1 MGWRD
6 KVSVV
11 DEAAPSKPGGWRSKV
26 SEVSDGV
33 QPTGNVLVDDA
44 MAPINDWLANAHD
57 YEAKKK
63 ARDNMGFFERQGEG
77 LYSGAANRFDDLANL
92 ADAVGAPQAGQS
104 IRSLIPKNE
113 DYVSAGELF
122 DVNKVLDEP
131 LTQLGYGISAVGE
144 SLAPM
149 ASDLTTGAL
158 GAAGGPVGAV
168 AGYALPEAA
177 ASTGRML
184 REIAD
189 RKGVPIDQLSDE
201 DWAVAAS
208 AGGIIGLMNK
218 LGLEN
223 IGGPAIKGFVKK
235 ALAEFGV
242 EGATEGGQ
250 ELVEQVGG
258 SATTPGGI
266 DIRPDEIA
274 NAAAIGGLAGPTVGR
289 GMETVSAAPGA
300 VKNYFKD
307 PDIDIRNNVP
317 RGGAPSV
324 DLPTGPGNVL
334 NVTGDGSGAF
344 NVDQPAPNDPASLG
358 GVVRPDAPPTD
369 YAGGN
374 MENPRRAAAAARLA
388 DRITKAAGALGA
400 DLSNIDPRD
409 PGGAKAVLD
418 HIHGKMAEEIKAVAH
433 DLRPDIDPKYAKNF
447 DEIIERAAMKAAERG
462 AKNKIKD
469 LLDPADIELV
479 RRAVGD
485 TKQGNRLVNLME
497 ESSLR
502 AGLARG
508 GEAGGLTRFL
518 QDRLGMKP
526 PSAFR
531 VQGGGLASLGAIS
544 GGAML
549 GTAIGGPVGGAVG
562 ALAPAAIMGA
572 GDKVAAGIDRGLLG
586 GRRSRVERF
595 VKVNTD
601 PESVRRDA
609 NAEVGLRDPRAEA
622 VEAARIAAEEKEA
635 AALIQEQE
643 DTENDARGRELRD
656 KRRAKNDPGVDG
668 TDALL
673 FNKFGLTPNAVDE
686 GLRILENEGLVRPQ
700 EVRDFYNE
708 PKRLMKNNRGN
719 RIFDLLRD
727 LGIDGRIEFND
738 PRATGP
744 ARPSGSTADP
754 YEVERYKAGAKRNV
768 EANLGA
774 KDRVLNSGL
783 DPVDAQIIATALD
796 AMGAVNNRAEAEAI
810 ARKAVD
816 SVGETSAPV
825 ALSEL
830 MPLLKNYRHATVD
843 EARANAKRSGEN
855 TMEQQRKPEPTKE
868 EKWTQTEQRL
878 EQKKRQR
885 QYGDPLS
892 KAPLQPPVNPDG
904 TVTLDHF
911 TGTEFDIADPAKWG
925 DNPATP
931 RGERSRIGR
940 APPRTYYGISTGK
953 PGGYRQEFV
962 GPGVK
967 HKQTNVP
974 AASLYDVGADPKG
987 IRKDN
992 PGAWEQAIK
1001 DAGFKGYWA
1010 NNPELG
1016 MVAAVFTPE
1025 KVRDADTDTPAP
1037 SKNIRRQPVQ
1047 QWQAAPDPEHRS
1059 EKKSLGN
1066 RISRDPVPSAIK
1078 SAEEYRN
1085 ANPGITRRPLEG
1097 QPSINTS
1104 YLKKVADWLDGAKH
1118 EPNEKEV
1125 KRAYKALTDETARQ
1139 YQHMLKTGI
1148 KVDPWTETTGEPY
1161 ENSGEMLDD
1170 VRNGHLWFFRTENGF
1185 GEGADTTDHPLM
1197 KPTKFKGSDGKP
1209 LLVNDLFRIVHDY
1222 YGHAQNALQFGPKGE
1237 YGAFQEHARMFSPDA
1252 IPALAAETLAQN
1264 AWVNFGPHMRNAD
1277 GSIKKEGDEGYL
1289 SAKARPFADQ
1299 KATVIPWELLVED
1312 TNPESIAKV
1321 LFERGESV
1329 PTEAKSILGSLGKDM
1344 KEALTIAA
1352 NAPGVGR
1359 LADFLSPSERRLVS
1373 SRTAQKMVDIFESLP
1388 SAEEF
1393 ASAAYAGR
1401 AKKGWYASS
1410 AQAILD
1416 VFGGADAPRFA
1427 ALLAALSPQTSVEN
1441 NAINAINSWIN
1452 WDKAGRP
1459 TTKTGIMKVLGE
1471 SVQGDGT
1478 DNSVLPAWINNS
1490 VSALSAEDFS
1500 DFSLSGPKV
1509 HSFMLNLVGV
1519 LNEVTN
1525 DTWMANFADV
1535 PQTMFRK
1542 NEVTNKGAG
1551 YLAFNARVREAANLL
1566 TEATGET
1573 WEPAEVQET
1582 VWSFAKTVV
1591 EARNKAG
1598 ESRSIDALLKAGG
1611 VTHDDIAST
1620 PDFATLFT
1628 EGLISKLLEAGG
1640 YSAQI
1645 TEARDRSKVAGRTP
1659 KRDGKLLDVEGSVA
1673 QRLAFEASID
1683 RIAAR
1688 LEKLREAKRA
1698 EERRVDQEYERNLKS
1713 SISDADLE
1721 DFV

>member
-26 SEVSDGV
+26 TEVAAPSSQKPDALSMIPGPIGAVMNTPVMRYGVDSMLEGFASAADAASDASTAVRGMSPV
-33 QPTGNVLVDDA
+33 MDVMAPLRDLLSASTEAPANYNPAGAEVKWDDPSTWSYIPRAVLESVPEMAAMVASGGGSKVAA
-44 MAPINDWLANAHD
+44 MAPAFLTSFGRNVDAIEKANGREADFGD
-57 YEAKKK
+57 YLSATGGAAAAGVLEKMGLDEILSAPARSVIGRLFGATAGEMGTEALQSGAEQAAQTASTPQGLNVSIDQMLNEGLVGAGAGASFRGAIE
-63 ARDNMGFFERQGEG
+63 ARDGAKNFF
-77 LYSGAANRFDDLANL
+77 
-92 ADAVGAPQAGQS
+92 
-104 IRSLIPKNE
+104 
-113 DYVSAGELF
+113 
-122 DVNKVLDEP
+122 
-131 LTQLGYGISAVGE
+131 T
-144 SLAPM
+144 
-149 ASDLTTGAL
+149 
-158 GAAGGPVGAV
+158 
-168 AGYALPEAA
+168 
-177 ASTGRML
+177 
-184 REIAD
+184 
-189 RKGVPIDQLSDE
+189 
-201 DWAVAAS
+201 
-208 AGGIIGLMNK
+208 
-218 LGLEN
+218 
-223 IGGPAIKGFVKK
+223 
-235 ALAEFGV
+235 
-242 EGATEGGQ
+242 
-250 ELVEQVGG
+250 
-258 SATTPGGI
+258 
-266 DIRPDEIA
+266 
-274 NAAAIGGLAGPTVGR
+274 
-289 GMETVSAAPGA
+289 
-300 VKNYFKD
+300 D

-317 RGGAPSV
+317 RGGAPSA
-324 DLPTGPGNVL
+324 PPPPPPPPPPA
-334 NVTGDGSGAF
+334 S
-344 NVDQPAPNDPASLG
+344 PAPGDPAGIG
-358 GVVRPDAPPTD
+358 GVDPALRPGFIPPPPD
-369 YAGGN
+369 DSAGGRSD
-374 MENPRRAAAAARLA
+374 NPRRPAAAARLA
-388 DRITKAAGALGA
+388 ERFVQAAGELGA
-400 DLSNIDPRD
+400 DLRDIDPTS
-409 PGGAKAVLD
+409 PEGARVVLD
-418 HIHGKMAEEIKAVAH
+418 HVHTKIAEEIKAVAA
-433 DLRPDIDPKYAKNF
+433 DLRPELDPRFADDFN
-447 DEIIERAAMKAAERG
+447 DLIRRATMKAAERG
-462 AKNKIKD
+462 AKNKVKD
-469 LLDPADIELV
+469 LISPADIELV
-479 RRAVGD
+479 REAVGD

-502 AGLARG
+502 AGLHRG
-508 GEAGGLTRFL
+508 GLAGGLTRWL
-518 QDRLGMKP
+518 QGFGLG
-526 PSAFR
+526 PSGNY
-531 VQGGGLASLGAIS
+531 VQRSQPGLAGMGAMGAGAMIGSSVGGPIGGAI
-544 GGAML
+544 
-549 GTAIGGPVGGAVG
+549 GAV
-562 ALAPAAIMGA
+562 APAAIMA
-572 GDKVAAGIDRGLLG
+572 SANKVAAGVDRVAGD
-586 GRRSRVERF
+586 RRSRVDRF
-595 VKVNTD
+595 VRVNRD
-601 PESVRRDA
+601 PESVRADLK
-609 NAEVGLRDPRAEA
+609 AEAALRDPRAEA
-622 VEAARIAAEEKEA
+622 VEAARREAEAAEAEA
-635 AALIQEQE
+635 LLREQE
-643 DTENDARGRELRD
+643 RMEGERRGNELRKARRSRNDA
-656 KRRAKNDPGVDG
+656 GVNG
-668 TDALL
+668 VDALL
-673 FNKFGLTPNAVDE
+673 RDTYGLEPNAVDE
-686 GLRILENEGLVRPQ
+686 GLRILENEGLIRPS
-700 EVRDFYNE
+700 EARAFNE
-708 PKRLMKNNRGN
+708 APNELMDNNVGN
-719 RIFDLLRD
+719 RIFDMLRD
-727 LGIDGRIEFND
+727 LGIEGRIPMRQTPNT
-738 PRATGP
+738 PPPTAPTG
-744 ARPSGSTADP
+744 ADP

-768 EANLGA
+768 EANLEA
-774 KDRVLNSGL
+774 KDRVMKSGL

-830 MPLLKNYRHATVD
+830 MPLLKNYRHATAE

-868 EKWTQTEQRL
+868 ERWTQTEQRL

-1427 ALLAALSPQTSVEN
+1427 ALLAALSPQTSVES

-1471 SVQGDGT
+1471 SVQGGGT

-1542 NEVTNKGAG
+1542 NDVTNKGVG

-1673 QRLAFEASID
+1673 QRLAFEANID